1 MNRKWDLLEV
11 LPRKEVT
18 LRNLHCG
25 KWVQHIS
32 QDFAAATSIFIH
44 VTVLKSEGAQNYT
57 NTDLYLIS
65 AKIQS
70 QFLSQQEIA
79 MHWWDLG
86 YGTILKESRFITS
99 T

>member
-1 MNRKWDLLEV
+1 MNRSEIYLRFFHVKKLLCVIYIVVSEYNIFLYDL
-11 LPRKEVT
+11 
-18 LRNLHCG
+18 
-25 KWVQHIS
+25 
-32 QDFAAATSIFIH
+32 AAATSIFIH

-79 MHWWDLG
+79 MHCWV
-86 YGTILKESRFITS
+86 
-99 T
+99 